1 MGTTRNGARS
11 ALNLV
16 AKACKMSRLP
26 GWRVGIGG
34 ILGTDQAAEFF
45 AVWDPF
51 CAFVDVLIGLDNFYN
66 QIDYQNEEPGGTEDL
81 SLP

>member
-1 MGTTRNGARS
+1 MGTQRNGARS

-26 GWRVGIGG
+26 GWRVGITS
-34 ILGTDQAAEFF
+34 ILGADLATDFF

-51 CAFVDVLIGLDNFYN
+51 CAVVDLAIGADNFYN
-66 QIDYQNEEPGGTEDL
+66 QLDYQNEPGPGEDL
-81 SLP
+81 SIP